1 MSTLSLRIPDST
13 HNRLKDWAQKDK
25 LSINQFISTAVA
37 EKLAALETLNYL
49 TERAKKGSKAK
60 FEAALAGVPHAEPLP
75 QDRWPAN

>member
-49 TERAKKGSKAK
+49 SKRAQNSSKAK
-60 FEAALAGVPHAEPLP
+60 FEAALASVPHAELLP
-75 QDRWPAN
+75 QDRWPL

>member
-49 TERAKKGSKAK
+49 TERAQKGSKAK
-60 FEAALAGVPHAEPLP
+60 FEAALAGVPHGEVLP
-75 QDRWPAN
+75 QDRYK

>member
-37 EKLAALETLNYL
+37 EKLAALETLNYIN
-49 TERAKKGSKAK
+49 ERALKGSKAK
-60 FEAALAGVPHAEPLP
+60 FEAALALVPHGEVLP
-75 QDRWPAN
+75 QDSYK

>member
-49 TERAKKGSKAK
+49 SERAQKGSKAK
-60 FEAALAGVPHAEPLP
+60 FEAALDRVPHGEVLP
-75 QDRWPAN
+75 QDRYK

>member
-37 EKLAALETLNYL
+37 EKLAALETLSYL
-49 TERAKKGSKAK
+49 SECAQKGNKAK
-60 FEAALAGVPHAEPLP
+60 FEAALSSVPHGEVFP
-75 QDRWPAN
+75 QDRYK

>member
-13 HNRLKDWAQKDK
+13 HNRLKDWAQRDK

-49 TERAKKGSKAK
+49 NERAQNASKAK
-60 FEAALAGVPHAEPLP
+60 FEAALALVPHGEVLP
-75 QDRWPAN
+75 QDRYK